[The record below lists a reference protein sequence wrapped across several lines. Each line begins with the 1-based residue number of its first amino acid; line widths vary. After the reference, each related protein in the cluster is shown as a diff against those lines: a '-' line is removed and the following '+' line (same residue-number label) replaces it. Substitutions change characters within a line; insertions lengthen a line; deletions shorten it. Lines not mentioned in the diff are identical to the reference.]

1 MSSSSRGTVV
11 GMSRSRSRSRSGSS
25 SSNND
30 ITTFISKHKVDFFN
44 SIKDQMIR
52 MKGTPPPNGQPRPD
66 VYFRNIFSDKLEH
79 YLIVKRII
87 SPEKPGVN
95 YSKQYF
101 NYKKNNKDQLDKYY
115 DEYNLFELNE
125 ESKYGGGKN
134 KRTRRKAHGAKRKA
148 PSAKRNARKTK
159 RKSIKRKSTY

>member
-11 GMSRSRSRSRSGSS
+11 GRSRSRSRSRSGSS
-25 SSNND
+25 SSNDRDTDDRIN
-30 ITTFISKHKVDFFN
+30 TFISENKDDFFN

-52 MKGTPPPNGQPRPD
+52 MKTEPHEHERTPD
-66 VYFRNIFSDKLEH
+66 YWYKLFKTRLGY
-79 YLIVKRII
+79 YLIRNNIT
-87 SPEKPGVN
+87 SN
-95 YSKQYF
+95 DQYI

-125 ESKYGGGKN
+125 ESRYGGGKN